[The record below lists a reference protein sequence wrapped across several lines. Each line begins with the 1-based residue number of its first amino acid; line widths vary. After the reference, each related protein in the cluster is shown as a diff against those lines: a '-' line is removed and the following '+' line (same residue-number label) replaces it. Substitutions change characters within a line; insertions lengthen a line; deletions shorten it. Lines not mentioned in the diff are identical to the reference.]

1 MLRRDFCDSSHHD
14 FGAASVNAVVVSF
27 AEQLGQQF
35 RREAPEAQRA
45 VVRRNEYLM
54 SVRREDI
61 FPEQLRLI
69 APPHQHVRFSLKSL
83 RQKEQRRKAH
93 AAAYEERVLRRE
105 GKAVPQGAEAV
116 HLIAVLLAGQCAGP
130 FAGHTVI
137 HRQPAVSLVRIGN
150 AEGTPEEHIFRR
162 DLQVDKL
169 SRLRLIDK
177 RAAVN
182 RQRIDVV
189 SDLRVLQ
196 NLRIKR
202 ELRQGHHRRPHNPE
216 APRNRRAAAR
226 A

>member
-1 MLRRDFCDSSHHD
+1 MLRSDFCNSAHHD
-14 FGAASVNAVVVSF
+14 FGAAGVNAVVF
-27 AEQLGQQF
+27 PLAEQLGQQF
-35 RREAPEAQRA
+35 RRKAPDSHRA

-54 SVRREDI
+54 SVRLEDI
-61 FPEQLRLI
+61 LPEQLRLI
-69 APPHQHVRFSLKSL
+69 TPPHQHVHFSLKSL

-93 AAAYEERVLRRE
+93 AAAYEERSLRRE
-105 GKAVPQGAEAV
+105 RKAVPQGAETV
-116 HLIAVLLAGQCAGP
+116 HRIAVLQAGQSAGP

-137 HRQPAVSLVRIGN
+137 HRQPAIAFVRICN
-150 AEGTPEEHIFRR
+150 AEGTAKKYIFRR

-169 SRLRLIDK
+169 SRLRLIDE

-189 SDLRVLQ
+189 SDLRVLK

-202 ELRQGHHRRPHNPE
+202 VFRQGHHRRPHNPE
-216 APRNRRAAAR
+216 APGNRRAAAR

>member
-1 MLRRDFCDSSHHD
+1 MLRSDFCDSAHHD
-14 FGAASVNAVVVSF
+14 FGAAGVNAVVF
-27 AEQLGQQF
+27 PLAEQPGQQF
-35 RREAPEAQRA
+35 RREAPDAQRA

-54 SVRREDI
+54 RVRREDI
-61 FPEQLRLI
+61 LPEQLRLI
-69 APPHQHVRFSLKSL
+69 APTHKYVRFSLKSL

-93 AAAYEERVLRRE
+93 AAAYEERTLRRE
-105 GKAVPQGAEAV
+105 GKSVPQGSETV
-116 HLIAVLLAGQCAGP
+116 YRIAVLQAGQGAGP

-137 HRQPAVSLVRIGN
+137 HRQPAVALVRIGD
-150 AEGTPEEHIFRR
+150 AEGTAEEHIFRR

-177 RAAVN
+177 RAALN
-182 RQRIDVV
+182 RQRIDFV

-216 APRNRRAAAR
+216 VPGNRRAAAR